1 MLIATLPIEQQTNI
15 LRIKDIQK
23 EKNKSGAHPEMILA
37 KFSEKEE
44 NLPEMMR
51 WVAPIL

>member
-1 MLIATLPIEQQTNI
+1 M
-15 LRIKDIQK
+15 
-23 EKNKSGAHPEMILA
+23 NKSGAHPETILA
-37 KFSEKEE
+37 KFFEKEE